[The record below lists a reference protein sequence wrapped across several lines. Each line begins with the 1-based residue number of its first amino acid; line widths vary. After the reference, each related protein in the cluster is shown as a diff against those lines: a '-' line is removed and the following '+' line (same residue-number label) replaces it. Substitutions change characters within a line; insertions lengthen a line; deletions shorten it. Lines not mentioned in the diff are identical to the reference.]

1 MFQANELSVKWC
13 KTCLKVCILSSRWRG
28 RATNEEFLELVG
40 HTGVQLLPRARVRQ
54 KVKGAPS
61 TPLALRDVLT
71 FWKAR
76 RLTIDRG

>member
-54 KVKGAPS
+54 KVS
-61 TPLALRDVLT
+61 QLT
-71 FWKAR
+71 SFVEYF
-76 RLTIDRG
+76 IV